1 MSMERSIQHAINSL
15 TLKRINSEA
24 YDTVAKSFEE
34 CFEYIKKKGFKT
46 DPYFKQH
53 YAEVSKRPGLLDAWM
68 LLTQL
73 TTFAAGVAAGR
84 SRKKIQS
91 KDMIT
96 TKLWDC
102 DSWPGCGP
110 MRIEGSLESLSI
122 LMKWYD
128 THYRERAK

>member
-1 MSMERSIQHAINSL
+1 MGMEKSIETAVDSL
-15 TLKRINSEA
+15 TLRRIKSEA
-24 YDTVAKSFEE
+24 YDTVTKSFEE

-46 DPYFKQH
+46 DPYFKQNF
-53 YAEVSKRPGLLDAWM
+53 AEISKRPGLLDAWM

-84 SRKKIQS
+84 SRKRIQS
-91 KDMIT
+91 KDVIT
-96 TKLWDC
+96 TRLSEC
-102 DSWPGCGP
+102 ESWPVCGI

-128 THYRERAK
+128 THSREKAK